1 MLRKMRW
8 RMMMLRRGK
17 VMRLRVMM
25 WRNDPKTASHN
36 LYEPVQSKCTRASHK
51 SHFIRN
57 LQEKGYTPQRLAS
70 RCARACAVEI
80 QMDMPEQPFYPR
92 IHLKKEMSRPRV
104 WLHIVRKPAQS
115 KCNMDMSEQPF
126 YARNYGKNRAPQKLG
141 ARFARGFRNCPPEK
155 LPHPSSRTRFVLQ
168 NTACRASAT
177 KTHVA
182 RDFP

>member
-1 MLRKMRW
+1 MRMRMRMRMIMRKMEWKMIRWRMMMLRKMRW

-25 WRNDPKTASHN
+25 WRTDPKTASHN

-80 QMDMPEQPFYPR
+80 QMDMPEQPFYAR

-115 KCNMDMSEQPF
+115 KCTWTCQNSHFMREIT
-126 YARNYGKNRAPQKLG
+126 
-141 ARFARGFRNCPPEK
+141 EK
-155 LPHPSSRTRFVLQ
+155 ITRP
-168 NTACRASAT
+168 RS
-177 KTHVA
+177 
-182 RDFP
+182 